1 MTRPEFAALLEA
13 HRPALIAILV
23 GAVSL
28 IGGRISVDVPDHEEE
43 CAPELASV
51 LAGNEA
57 LTRCRSEIIE
67 AEGRGLERC
76 VSRERAL
83 CAERVAAGG
92 RVDDQLDCLVCETR
106 CRESE

>member
-1 MTRPEFAALLEA
+1 MNQFAQLIEQ
-13 HRPALIAILV
+13 HKPTVIAILV

-28 IGGRISVDVPDHEEE
+28 VGGRISVDVPNHEEE

-57 LTRCRSEIIE
+57 LARCRSEIIE
-67 AEGRGLERC
+67 AEGRGLEGC
-76 VSRERAL
+76 VARERAL
-83 CAERVAAGG
+83 CAQRVAAGG

-106 CRESE
+106 CRETE